1 MRLFVRSV
9 PFAMLAADLLL
20 EGLRLQFSATELD
33 NAEAR
38 DRGRLEDTA
47 LLQQHAEGALPSGA
61 DGSRNSARRMTGT
74 HLLSPESLRA
84 EFDSMT
90 AEERSE
96 VGVEDFSDAGH
107 FSGGFD
113 FSHVAEDGR
122 MGGRHD
128 SRGYRSPGKGRAAQ
142 LKAAGQAGGRAGAK
156 AGDGYALPGVVA
168 APGGGSVNALHGES
182 SAAGGSS
189 VRSGEGASF
198 GGSRPASV
206 ASNLSGCV
214 EG

>member
-1 MRLFVRSV
+1 
-9 PFAMLAADLLL
+9 MLAADLLL

-38 DRGRLEDTA
+38 DRGRETDTA
-47 LLQQHAEGALPSGA
+47 LLQQHAEGEGALPSGA

-142 LKAAGQAGGRAGAK
+142 LKAAGKAGGRAGAK

-168 APGGGSVNALHGES
+168 APGGGSVNALHGAS

-189 VRSGEGASF
+189 SSVRSSGEGASF